1 LPIDVQVAVT
11 PAARPH
17 PLGDYLGAAAQ
28 GAIQAPA
35 VIAVPV
41 EAPGAVPG
49 AGAADLD
56 AYLGAGAAEV
66 IAASELTGRAGE
78 ASQSVAGLGS
88 GVSRVAFLGVGLYGR
103 GRVVWCRASPRLAS
117 PLDRG
122 EQAVADRQER
132 GHQALVHPDLLTQVS
147 DRGGVRI
154 VTRRVG
160 HLATP
165 ERVVED
171 HHPPGSQ

>member
-49 AGAADLD
+49 AGAADID

-66 IAASELTGRAGE
+66 MGASEMAGRAGE
-78 ASQSVAGLGS
+78 ASQPVAGLAS
-88 GVSRVAFLGVGLYGR
+88 GVSRVVFLGGDRSPGALRKAGAALARQGPAGQPAVLDERDEGWAGPRCGR
-103 GRVVWCRASPRLAS
+103 GRVVWCRASWG
-117 PLDRG
+117 RG
-122 EQAVADRQER
+122 
-132 GHQALVHPDLLTQVS
+132 
-147 DRGGVRI
+147 
-154 VTRRVG
+154 
-160 HLATP
+160 
-165 ERVVED
+165 
-171 HHPPGSQ
+171 